1 LRGSGNIR
9 HGRVTK
15 TNQPPE
21 NPERF
26 NIDTASVLEK
36 PQWLSMEHHKRLLY
50 TSITRARKRVVFY
63 RMEGLCEYSAES
75 EAPLA
80 A

>member
-1 LRGSGNIR
+1 RGSGNIR

-26 NIDTASVLEK
+26 RPCDLRLAIATEAGRGLFGVFLASRE
-36 PQWLSMEHHKRLLY
+36 E
-50 TSITRARKRVVFY
+50 AR
-63 RMEGLCEYSAES
+63 GGAER
-75 EAPLA
+75 EERI
-80 A
+80 